1 MNWYRII
8 KIAAYE
14 QWQDQIE
21 QLSRQN
27 PYPFSSWFDE
37 NGRDFLPFLQE
48 KLMSERNNLEE
59 AKEKVASDPHG
70 GPKHPIHLTWSNL
83 AIRLEKNIETYLYI
97 IDSIESGNKKSNK
110 YKFHS

>member
-1 MNWYRII
+1 MWYIFPQI
-8 KIAAYE
+8 KGLGKTAKCKKFE
-14 QWQDQIE
+14 
-21 QLSRQN
+21 LS
-27 PYPFSSWFDE
+27 
-37 NGRDFLPFLQE
+37 
-48 KLMSERNNLEE
+48 NLEE
-59 AKEKVASDPHG
+59 AKEKVASNPHG